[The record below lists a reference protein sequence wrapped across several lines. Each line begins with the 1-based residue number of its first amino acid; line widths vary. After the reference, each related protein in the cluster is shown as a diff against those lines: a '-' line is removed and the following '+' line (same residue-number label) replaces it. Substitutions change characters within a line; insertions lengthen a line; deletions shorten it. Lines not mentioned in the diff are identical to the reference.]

1 MQFWPISLQNRLK
14 MCAFLRGITW
24 ATGRHENRL
33 QPVHATDFF
42 IFEES
47 ATATE
52 KLVLIGPVQSSFG
65 LFFGCMDRTCIH

>member
-1 MQFWPISLQNRLK
+1 MQFWPVSLQNRLK

-24 ATGRHENRL
+24 ATGHHENWL

-42 IFEES
+42 IFEEG

-52 KLVLIGPVQSSFG
+52 KLVLIGPVRLSEVW
-65 LFFGCMDRTCIH
+65 